1 MSRPTAAEYLATLA
15 TTIPDFPEPGVLF
28 RDLTPVLANA
38 AALASV
44 ADALGE
50 PFFGEY
56 DVVAG
61 VEARGFAFAAAA
73 AARSG
78 HGLLLIRKEGKL
90 PGERLAESY
99 ALEYG
104 AATLEVHV
112 HQVPPASRILLVDDV
127 LATGGTLAAAQRLI
141 GRAGWTL
148 AGTAVALEI
157 GALGGRAV
165 LEPEPVHALLTV

>member
-1 MSRPTAAEYLATLA
+1 MSRQSAVDHLTALA
-15 TTIPDFPEPGVLF
+15 TTVPDFPQPGVLF
-28 RDLTPVLANA
+28 RDLTPVLADA
-38 AALASV
+38 TALASV

-50 PFFGEY
+50 PFAGSY

-78 HGLLLIRKEGKL
+78 HGLLLIRKQGKL
-90 PGERLAESY
+90 PGRRLAESY

-104 AATLEVHV
+104 RATLEVHAD
-112 HQVPPASRILLVDDV
+112 QVPQGTRILLIDDV

-141 GRAGWTL
+141 DRAGWSLT
-148 AGTAVALEI
+148 GTAVALEI
-157 GALGGRAV
+157 APLNGRAA
-165 LEPEPVHALLTV
+165 LEPQPVHALLTV